1 MIVIKAELWP
11 KGNSAK
17 AKELGRMAITNEGSS
32 EGGGK
37 DMPCDY
43 AVVIEKSPAMGA
55 KGQGVWRSCKILGYP
70 RASRWVG
77 IWDLLRSGL
86 DGCLDSPRPRRR
98 WGSTPLESHKAR
110 RLSAAMRDRS
120 KDAQTELKLDDDAV

>member
-1 MIVIKAELWP
+1 MIVVWIELWP
-11 KGNSAK
+11 EGDATE
-17 AKELGRMAITNEGSS
+17 AEELGRMAIANEGPS

-43 AVVIEKSPAMGA
+43 AAVIEKSPAMGA

-70 RASRWVG
+70 RASWWVG

-86 DGCLDSPRPRRR
+86 DGCLDNPRPRPR
-98 WGSTPLESHKAR
+98 WGSTPLESRRAR
-110 RLSAAMRDRS
+110 QVSAAMRSRRT
-120 KDAQTELKLDDDAV
+120 DAQTELKVDDDAV